1 MLFRFPADAGS
12 HGVEL
17 VFDVLI
23 TAIEVVDAL
32 DGRGPLGG
40 EPGEHERGAGAEIRG
55 HDRSPGKALDAAY
68 DGCMPGKADI
78 RAHADELLHVHEPVF
93 KNGFADDPGTFGK
106 AHEGHDLRLHV
117 RREAGEGLRGH
128 VHPAQGAGAAGQ
140 HPVGG
145 GFDFHA
151 HLAHFGDHGV
161 KLLKGAVRE
170 QQLAVGDPGGGEEGS
185 GLDAVGHDA
194 VGAASEARDA
204 LNADDAG
211 AVAFDAR
218 AAGAEALRNGIDEN
232 EILVDIAESARRGR
246 LCAVIDELAV
256 DLVADEIQAVLA
268 GAIEV
273 GMGCT
278 RPPAMRI
285 NVK

>member
-1 MLFRFPADAGS
+1 MLIA
-12 HGVEL
+12 
-17 VFDVLI
+17 
-23 TAIEVVDAL
+23 AIKVVDAL

-140 HPVGG
+140 HAVGG

-151 HLAHFGDHGV
+151 HLAHFSDHGV

-185 GLDAVGHDA
+185 RLDAVGHDA

-218 AAGAEALRNGIDEN
+218 AAGDKEAGKIDDFGLAGGVLKDGFSIGQCGCHEQVFRTADGGKV
-232 EILVDIAESARRGR
+232 EMDVR
-246 LCAVIDELAV
+246 AVELA
-256 DLVADEIQAVLA
+256 AAAENIPVLK
-268 GAIEV
+268 IEP
-273 GMGCT
+273 
-278 RPPAMRI
+278 RPHLFEG
-285 NVK
+285 